1 METELLNDVKN
12 LIENNNLGFEF
23 IEIKDH
29 EVKEDGNIEVFKV
42 LVKQRA
48 TGDEKEIII
57 TFDFKKSTADIQG
70 LIDL

>member
-23 IEIKDH
+23 IEARDH
-29 EVKEDGNIEVFKV
+29 EVKDDGNIEVFKV
-42 LVKQRA
+42 LVKHRA

-57 TFDFKKSTADIQG
+57 TFDFEKSTADIQG

>member
-1 METELLNDVKN
+1 METELLEDAKT

-23 IEIKDH
+23 VEVRGH

-42 LVKQRA
+42 QVRQRA
-48 TGDEKEIII
+48 TGDEKEVTII
-57 TFDFKKSTADIQG
+57 FDFEKCTADIQG